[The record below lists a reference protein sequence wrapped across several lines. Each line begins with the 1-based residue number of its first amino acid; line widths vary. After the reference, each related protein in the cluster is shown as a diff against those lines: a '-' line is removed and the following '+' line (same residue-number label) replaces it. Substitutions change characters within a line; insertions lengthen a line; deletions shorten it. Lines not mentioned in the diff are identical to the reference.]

1 MPAKTLQR
9 LRPWVQLAAFLLF
22 VGLLIA
28 AGKTGWL
35 PADLFFRL
43 DPLTGLA
50 QMLATRQIT
59 VTLLIGAAIA
69 LVAALLLGRAWC
81 GWICPLG
88 TALDWTP
95 ARRARPKEND
105 STAASGGGLSPR
117 WRQVKYF
124 LLALIAVAAL
134 LGNLTFLLFD
144 PITIIYRTLTTA
156 VWPALNALFSASEP
170 ILYKLP
176 PLRGPIDALESTA
189 RGTLLPAQ
197 QPLYGLNVLVALL
210 FIGILALN
218 AVRAR
223 FWCRYL
229 CPLGGL
235 LGLISKVAWLRRTVG
250 DVCIECQRCARA
262 CPTGTID
269 ASRGFASDPAE
280 CIMCLDCVPTCSRAS
295 QHFAGHL
302 KPAAWRSYDPSRR
315 QFLVSAGA
323 ALTAV
328 GLFAAEP
335 AAHRDHAR
343 LIRPPG
349 AQEPEFLSRCIRCG
363 ICLKVCPT
371 SGLQPSLAEA
381 GWQGLWTPVLMPR
394 LGHCDFACNACGQAC
409 PTAAIPPLSL
419 AEKRTA
425 IIGHAYIDR
434 SRCLPWAS
442 DRNCIVCEEMCPLP
456 KKAIV
461 LEEAEM
467 LSALGEKVILRRPHV
482 LIDRCIGCGICEN
495 RCPLNSES
503 AIRVYAPTDLS
514 AIG

>member
-22 VGLLIA
+22 VVLLIA
-28 AGKTGWL
+28 VGKTGWL

-50 QMLATRQIT
+50 QMLAARQIT

-81 GWICPLG
+81 GLICPLG
-88 TALDWTP
+88 TVLDWTP

-144 PITIIYRTLTTA
+144 PITIIYRTLTTS

-170 ILYKLP
+170 ILYRLP

-235 LGLISKVAWLRRTVG
+235 LGLVKIG
-250 DVCIECQRCARA
+250 RA
-262 CPTGTID
+262 
-269 ASRGFASDPAE
+269 
-280 CIMCLDCVPTCSRAS
+280 
-295 QHFAGHL
+295 
-302 KPAAWRSYDPSRR
+302 
-315 QFLVSAGA
+315 
-323 ALTAV
+323 
-328 GLFAAEP
+328 
-335 AAHRDHAR
+335 
-343 LIRPPG
+343 
-349 AQEPEFLSRCIRCG
+349 
-363 ICLKVCPT
+363 
-371 SGLQPSLAEA
+371 
-381 GWQGLWTPVLMPR
+381 
-394 LGHCDFACNACGQAC
+394 
-409 PTAAIPPLSL
+409 
-419 AEKRTA
+419 
-425 IIGHAYIDR
+425 
-434 SRCLPWAS
+434 
-442 DRNCIVCEEMCPLP
+442 
-456 KKAIV
+456 
-461 LEEAEM
+461 
-467 LSALGEKVILRRPHV
+467 HV
-482 LIDRCIGCGICEN
+482 
-495 RCPLNSES
+495 
-503 AIRVYAPTDLS
+503 
-514 AIG
+514 